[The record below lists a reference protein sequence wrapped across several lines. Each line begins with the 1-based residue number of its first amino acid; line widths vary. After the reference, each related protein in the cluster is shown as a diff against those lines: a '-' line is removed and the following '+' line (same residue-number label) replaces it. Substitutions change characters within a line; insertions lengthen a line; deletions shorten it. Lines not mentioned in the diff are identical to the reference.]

1 MLPSWEM
8 STLGHP
14 LSDLSNLLGPF
25 VFAHHSTSSALSSH
39 TNMAFSKSAL
49 TPGLPSHAQ
58 CISWYNEV
66 AGWDPGPESRWG
78 DSFGVFRNGV
88 IMQGIAARYA
98 LRQAT
103 SEKAVEHGGKMGA
116 YGDFAWGLVATLDVK
131 DAKANAKL

>member
-1 MLPSWEM
+1 M

-25 VFAHHSTSSALSSH
+25 VFANHSTSPALSSH
-39 TNMAFSKSAL
+39 TNMAFLDSSQ
-49 TPGLPSHAQ
+49 TPGLPSHSQ
-58 CISWYNEV
+58 CISWYKEV
-66 AGWDPGPESRWG
+66 AGWDPRPETRWG

-103 SEKAVEHGGKMGA
+103 SEKAEEHGGKMGA
-116 YGDFAWGLVATLDVK
+116 YGDFAWGLVVTLNEKV
-131 DAKANAKL
+131 AKANAKL

>member
-1 MLPSWEM
+1 
-8 STLGHP
+8 
-14 LSDLSNLLGPF
+14 
-25 VFAHHSTSSALSSH
+25 
-39 TNMAFSKSAL
+39 MAFLESAP
-49 TPGLPSHAQ
+49 TSGLPAYSQ

-66 AGWDPGPESRWG
+66 AGWDPRPESRWG

-103 SEKAVEHGGKMGA
+103 SEKAEEYGGKRGA

-131 DAKANAKL
+131 DVKTNAKL